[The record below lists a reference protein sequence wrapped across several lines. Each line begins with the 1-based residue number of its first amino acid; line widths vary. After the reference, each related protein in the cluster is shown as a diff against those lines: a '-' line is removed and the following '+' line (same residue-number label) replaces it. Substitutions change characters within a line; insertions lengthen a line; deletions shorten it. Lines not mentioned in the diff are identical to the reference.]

1 MPPTVEQIHADDFV
15 YVEDPSEGIASK
27 LGEITQKII
36 TFVNIV
42 IVLIVVAIPDG
53 LPVTIGVSLAFSVN
67 KMYKQKI
74 LVKNLEAPERMGGIQ
89 EICCG
94 KTGTLTKNEMKVT
107 QFITEGRTIINNR
120 KDTLLKCELGN
131 ETLHRITESILFNCD
146 ARVEMDD
153 VIYKPVGNGT
163 EVGLLKL
170 LQDADLPIHNL
181 INKKHGNI
189 LMRSPHSSEN
199 KRSAVAIQNP
209 DRPDVVSIYVK
220 GAPEMLIN
228 HCSKLLI
235 RDNLKEMGQAE
246 GMEIL

>member
-1 MPPTVEQIHADDFV
+1 M
-15 YVEDPSEGIASK
+15 
-27 LGEITQKII
+27 
-36 TFVNIV
+36 

-67 KMYKQKI
+67 KMFKEKI

-94 KTGTLTKNEMKVT
+94 KTGTLTKNEMRVT
-107 QFITEGRTIINNR
+107 QFFTENRLIINNR
-120 KDTLLKCELGN
+120 KDTIKKCELGV
-131 ETLHRITESILFNCD
+131 ETLNRIEESILYNCD

-170 LQDADLPIHNL
+170 LQDADRPIHIL
-181 INKKHGNI
+181 INKKHGNV
-189 LMRSPHSSEN
+189 LMRSPHSSDN
-199 KRSAVAIQNP
+199 KRSAVAIRNP
-209 DRPDVVSIYVK
+209 DKPGMVTIYVK

-228 HCSKLLI
+228 HCDKLLV
-235 RDNLKEMGQAE
+235 RDNL
-246 GMEIL
+246 